1 MKITAIETIRQPDR
15 PAYLWLH
22 VHTDEGLVGL
32 GEAQR
37 GIEATDAVLHGPA
50 AAALLGQDPLDVERH
65 NGRLLGGYLG
75 FNASSA
81 ETRAAGAV
89 DIALWDLFGQAL
101 GQPVSRLLGGSVRS
115 SIPAYNTCA
124 GDGYNR
130 AQDRRVVRPGDPPP
144 PGASVEADDQAWF
157 MHAADDL
164 AGSLLADGFAG
175 MKIWPFDPWALD
187 NGGTYA
193 SAAAIRA
200 GLEPFEKVRR
210 AHGTNM
216 ELLAE
221 LHSLW
226 SVPAASRICAALEPL
241 GPLWAEDPV
250 RRMDDTAAVAAV
262 ARATRIPLAGG
273 ETLASRP
280 IFRDLLNR
288 DALGTVII
296 DLGWCGGL
304 SEARRIAVL
313 ADSWARPVAPHD
325 CSGPVSFAA
334 SVHLAMHAP
343 NAAFQECV
351 RAFLRGWY
359 RDTVTDI
366 PHVADGAVHALPGPG
381 LGTRLLPG
389 FAGRPGAIVRRTTTE
404 TLR

>member
-1 MKITAIETIRQPDR
+1 MRVTAIETIRQADR
-15 PAYLWLH
+15 PAYLWLQ
-22 VHTDEGLVGL
+22 VHTDAGLIGL

-37 GIEATDAVLHGPA
+37 GIEATDAALHGPV

-65 NGRLLGGYLG
+65 NRRLLDGYLG

-89 DIALWDLFGQAL
+89 DIALWDLLGQAL
-101 GQPVSRLLGGSVRS
+101 GQPISRLLGGAVRDR
-115 SIPAYNTCA
+115 IATYNTCA

-130 AQDRRVVRPGDPPP
+130 RQDRRVVRAGGPPP
-144 PGASVEADDQAWF
+144 DEIDDQAWF
-157 MHAADDL
+157 MHAADEL
-164 AGSLLADGFAG
+164 AMSLLEDGFTG

-187 NGGTYA
+187 TGGTHA
-193 SAAAIRA
+193 SADAIRA
-200 GLEPFEKVRR
+200 GMEPFEKVRM
-210 AHGTNM
+210 ACGPAM
-216 ELLAE
+216 ELFVE

-226 SVPAASRICAALEPL
+226 SVPAAQRICAALEAVDPV
-241 GPLWAEDPV
+241 WIEDPV
-250 RRMDDTAAVAAV
+250 RRMDDVAAVAAV
-262 ARATRIPLAGG
+262 ARSTRVPIAGG

-280 IFRDLLNR
+280 IFRDLMQH
-288 DALGTVII
+288 DALGTVIV

-304 SEARRIAVL
+304 SEARRIAIL

-334 SVHLAMHAP
+334 SVHLAMHAS

-366 PHVADGAVHALPGPG
+366 PRVADGFVYPLPGPG
-381 LGTRLLPG
+381 VGTRLLPG
-389 FAGRPGAIVRRTTTE
+389 FADRPGAVVRRTTQE
-404 TLR
+404 TLC

>member
-1 MKITAIETIRQPDR
+1 MRVTAIETIRQPDR
-15 PAYLWLH
+15 PAYLWLQ
-22 VHTDEGLVGL
+22 VHTDQGLVGL

-37 GIEATDAVLHGPA
+37 GIEAVDAILHGPV
-50 AAALLGQDPLDVERH
+50 AAALLGEDPRDIERH
-65 NGRLLGGYLG
+65 NQRLLGGYLG

-89 DIALWDLFGQAL
+89 DLALWDLLGQAL
-101 GQPVSRLLGGSVRS
+101 GQPVSRLLGGTVRDR
-115 SIPAYNTCA
+115 IPTYNTCA

-130 AQDRRVVRPGDPPP
+130 RQERRVVRPGDPVP
-144 PGASVEADDQAWF
+144 AEMDDQAWF
-157 MHAADDL
+157 MHAADEL
-164 AGSLLADGFAG
+164 AGSLLDDGFTG
-175 MKIWPFDPWALD
+175 MKIWPFDPWAID
-187 NGGTYA
+187 TGGTYA

-200 GLEPFEKVRR
+200 GLAPFERVRR
-210 AHGTNM
+210 VHGTAM
-216 ELLAE
+216 ELLVE
-221 LHSLW
+221 LHSMW
-226 SVPAASRICAALEPL
+226 TVPAAQRICAALEPL
-241 GPLWAEDPV
+241 DPLWVEDPV
-250 RRMDDTAAVAAV
+250 RRMDDVSAVAAV

-288 DALGTVII
+288 DALGTVIV

-325 CSGPVSFAA
+325 CSGPVCFAA

-359 RDTVTDI
+359 RDVVTEL
-366 PHVADGAVHALPGPG
+366 PLVSGGFVHALPGPG

-389 FAGRPGAIVRRTTTE
+389 FADRPGAVVRRTTPE
-404 TLR
+404 TLP

>member
-1 MKITAIETIRQPDR
+1 MRITAIETIREPSR
-15 PAYLWLH
+15 PAYLWLQ
-22 VHTDEGLVGL
+22 VHTDAGLAGL

-37 GIEATDAVLHGPA
+37 GVEAVEAVLHGPA
-50 AAALLGQDPLDVERH
+50 AAMLLGKDPLDVERH

-75 FNASSA
+75 FNASST

-89 DIALWDLFGQAL
+89 DLALWDLLGQAL
-101 GQPVSRLLGGSVRS
+101 GQPVSRLLGGAVRDR
-115 SIPAYNTCA
+115 IPAYNTCA
-124 GDGYNR
+124 SDGYNR
-130 AQDRRVVRPGDPPP
+130 AGERRVVRPGDPPP
-144 PGASVEADDQAWF
+144 AEMDDQAWF
-157 MHAADDL
+157 MHAADEL
-164 AGSLLADGFAG
+164 AGSLLEDGFAG
-175 MKIWPFDPWALD
+175 MKIWPFDPWVLD
-187 NGGTYA
+187 GGGAYA
-193 SAAAIRA
+193 SVAAIAA
-200 GLEPFEKVRR
+200 GLAPFERVRR
-210 AHGTNM
+210 VHGGAM
-216 ELLAE
+216 ELLVE

-226 SVPAASRICAALEPL
+226 SVPAAQRICAALEPL
-241 GPLWAEDPV
+241 DPLWVEDPV
-250 RRMDDTAAVAAV
+250 RRMDDVAAVAAV
-262 ARATRIPLAGG
+262 ARATRVPLAGG

-351 RAFLRGWY
+351 RAFLGGWY
-359 RDTVTDI
+359 RDTVTDL
-366 PHVADGAVHALPGPG
+366 PRVEGGFVHPLPGPG

-389 FAGRPGAIVRRTTTE
+389 FAERPGAIVRRTTPE
-404 TLR
+404 TMA

>member
-1 MKITAIETIRQPDR
+1 MRITAIETIRQKDR
-15 PAYLWLH
+15 PAYLWLQ
-22 VHTDEGLVGL
+22 VHTDDGLVGL

-37 GIEATDAVLHGPA
+37 GIEAVDAILHGPVS
-50 AAALLGQDPLDVERH
+50 AALLGQDPLDVERH
-65 NGRLLGGYLG
+65 NQALLGAYLG

-89 DIALWDLFGQAL
+89 DLALWDLFGQAL
-101 GQPVSRLLGGSVRS
+101 GQPVSRLLGGAVRDR
-115 SIPAYNTCA
+115 IPTYNTCA

-130 AQDRRVVRPGDPPP
+130 RQERVVVRPGAPPP
-144 PGASVEADDQAWF
+144 AELDDQAWF
-157 MHAADDL
+157 MHAADEL
-164 AGSLLADGFAG
+164 ASSLLEDGFAG

-187 NGGTYA
+187 TGGAYA
-193 SAAAIRA
+193 SAEAIRA
-200 GLEPFEKVRR
+200 GLAPFERVRK
-210 AHGTNM
+210 AQGTAM
-216 ELLAE
+216 ELLVE

-226 SVPAASRICAALEPL
+226 CVPAAQRICAALEPL
-241 GPLWAEDPV
+241 GPLWIEDPV
-250 RRMDDTAAVAAV
+250 RRMDDVSAVAAV
-262 ARATRIPLAGG
+262 ARATRVPIAGG

-280 IFRDLLNR
+280 ILRDLLNR
-288 DALGTVII
+288 DALGTVIV

-325 CSGPVSFAA
+325 CSGPVCFAA
-334 SVHLAMHAP
+334 SVHLSMHAP

-359 RDTVTDI
+359 RDTVTDL
-366 PHVADGAVHALPGPG
+366 PRVEHGHVHAMPGPG

-389 FAGRPGAIVRRTTTE
+389 FAGRPGAIVRRTTRE
-404 TLR
+404 SLP

>member
-1 MKITAIETIRQPDR
+1 MRITAIETIRQPDR
-15 PAYLWLH
+15 PAYLWLQ
-22 VHTDEGLVGL
+22 VHTDDGLIGL

-37 GIEATDAVLHGPA
+37 GVEATDAILHGPA
-50 AAALLGQDPLDVERH
+50 AASLLGQDPLDVERH
-65 NGRLLGGYLG
+65 NRRLLDGYLG

-89 DIALWDLFGQAL
+89 DLALWDILGQAL
-101 GQPVSRLLGGSVRS
+101 GQPISRLLGGAVRNR
-115 SIPAYNTCA
+115 IPTYNTCA

-130 AQDRRVVRPGDPPP
+130 AQNRRVVRPGDKPP
-144 PGASVEADDQAWF
+144 AVMDDQAWF
-157 MHAADDL
+157 MHAADEL
-164 AGSLLADGFAG
+164 AASLLEDGFTG
-175 MKIWPFDPWALD
+175 MKIWPFDAWALD
-187 NGGTYA
+187 TGGTYA

-200 GLEPFEKVRR
+200 GLAPFERVRR
-210 AHGTNM
+210 THGDAV
-216 ELLAE
+216 ELLVE

-226 SVPAASRICAALEPL
+226 CVPAAQRICTALEPVA
-241 GPLWAEDPV
+241 PLWIEDPV
-250 RRMDDTAAVAAV
+250 HRMDDVAAAASV
-262 ARATRIPLAGG
+262 ARASRIPIAGG

-280 IFRDLLNR
+280 IFRDLLNA
-288 DALGTVII
+288 DALGTVIV

-334 SVHLAMHAP
+334 SVHLSMHAP

-366 PHVADGAVHALPGPG
+366 PRVEGGFVHALPGPG
-381 LGTRLLPG
+381 LGTRLVPG
-389 FAGRPGAIVRRTTTE
+389 FAERAGAVVRRTTKE
-404 TLR
+404 TLP